1 MSVLME
7 VNKISGS
14 PTLIMKDGYKS
25 LDYSQKLQCLV
36 SIRTALEKEIAE
48 LEEQVKED
56 NKKEEE
62 IYKASKEVVEAGN
75 AFAVAK
81 KVIGVVNTPSPFLSP
96 NDL

>member
-36 SIRTALEKEIAE
+36 SIRTALEKEIAFTERE
-48 LEEQVKED
+48 LGEFVK
-56 NKKEEE
+56 KRKF
-62 IYKASKEVVEAGN
+62 V
-75 AFAVAK
+75 
-81 KVIGVVNTPSPFLSP
+81 
-96 NDL
+96 

>member
-36 SIRTALEKEIAE
+36 SIRTALEKEIAFTERE
-48 LEEQVKED
+48 LSDFVK
-56 NKKEEE
+56 KRKF
-62 IYKASKEVVEAGN
+62 V
-75 AFAVAK
+75 
-81 KVIGVVNTPSPFLSP
+81 
-96 NDL
+96 